1 MGLSLFFL
9 CWVSSSPDYPFKDWV
24 KRRRLGKKA
33 NSGRG
38 CLGSYWKAV
47 DVIHAPYLP
56 TFMPSFSTKSPA
68 SWKLVQSWKKQ
79 GNWLLQQQ
87 QQQQQQLT
95 EAIYVSRYSDRS
107 NCVSFL
113 WLRYK
118 RHCGFGS
125 PSFFLESL
133 PKSKASCPD
142 VSRSLVTITEASS
155 QRIIWVVTFYFSS
168 LRRHPSS
175 HTHTKGFWI
184 FPVFQL
190 AENISASHR
199 GGSQN
204 SFSFPLYC

>member
-1 MGLSLFFL
+1 MTYIFLYIVMINAFCVRNDSVLNSEILAPWAGIAPNNLQWKQSILTTGLPGKLLISHLKRKVYSPGIQWFVGLSLFFL

-87 QQQQQQLT
+87 QQQLT
-95 EAIYVSRYSDRS
+95 EAICVSRDSDKS
-107 NCVSFL
+107 NE
-113 WLRYK
+113 RYVI
-118 RHCGFGS
+118 S
-125 PSFFLESL
+125 
-133 PKSKASCPD
+133 
-142 VSRSLVTITEASS
+142 
-155 QRIIWVVTFYFSS
+155 VVT
-168 LRRHPSS
+168 L
-175 HTHTKGFWI
+175 
-184 FPVFQL
+184 
-190 AENISASHR
+190 
-199 GGSQN
+199 
-204 SFSFPLYC
+204 